1 MNGTP
6 AGPGGSATVST
17 TQPQSTR
24 IPASFRDPAGFLFPY
39 NGRILRFIKPGGMA
53 DYQAFTES
61 RAGRKL
67 IDSGMV
73 VGTRPLSASE
83 IEVLQQD
90 ARLEPLIRE
99 SKPAMIVEHDRVTF
113 PSFAYEWCPEMLHEA
128 GRLTLQMAIELLP
141 EGIGLKDGTPYNVL
155 FRGPNPVF
163 IDVLSFERRDPQ
175 DPMWLPYAQF
185 TRTFLLPLLAY
196 KYYGIQLTEIFTTKR
211 DGLEHDEVYKWTGPV
226 QRLQPLFLSLVSMPT
241 WLASKRNPDDQT
253 IYKGKKLNNP
263 EQAKYVL
270 ESTLRGLGKKLDKL
284 VPKAGLSSQ
293 WSDYTVSNN
302 NYSSDQSNVKE
313 RFVHDTLNEFRPG
326 RVLDIGCNT
335 GQFSAIAA
343 RLGASVV
350 SIDYDP
356 VVVGEVWRKSRAEK
370 LDILPLVVNL
380 SRPTPAVGWRNDEC
394 PSFIQR
400 ARGNFDALLMLAVI
414 HHMMVTDRV
423 PLPEI
428 IDLAAEM
435 TRDLV
440 IIEYIAPD
448 DSMFRRITRGRDHL
462 HADLTEQVFENT
474 AATRF
479 DIVRKH
485 HIEGSSRTLYALRR
499 KP

>member
-1 MNGTP
+1 
-6 AGPGGSATVST
+6 
-17 TQPQSTR
+17 
-24 IPASFRDPAGFLFPY
+24 
-39 NGRILRFIKPGGMA
+39 
-53 DYQAFTES
+53 
-61 RAGRKL
+61 
-67 IDSGMV
+67 MV
-73 VGTRPLSASE
+73 VGTRPLPAAE
-83 IEVLQQD
+83 IAALEQDPRLQ
-90 ARLEPLIRE
+90 PLIRE
-99 SKPAMIVEHDRVTF
+99 SEPALIVEHDRVSF
-113 PSFAYEWCPEMLHEA
+113 PSFPYEWCPEMLHDA
-128 GRLTLQMAIELLP
+128 GRLTLQMTLELLP

-155 FRGPNPVF
+155 YRGPNPVF
-163 IDVLSFERRDPQ
+163 IDVLSFERRNPH

-211 DGLEHDEVYKWTGPV
+211 DGLEHDEVYKWTGPL
-226 QRLQPLFLSLVSMPT
+226 QRIQPLFFSLVSMPT
-241 WLASKRNPDDQT
+241 WLASKRNPDDQS

-263 EQAKYVL
+263 EQAQFVL
-270 ESTLRGLGKKLDKL
+270 GSTLRGLQKKLDKL

-313 RFVHDTLNEFRPG
+313 RFVHDTLNELRPG

-380 SRPTPAVGWRNDEC
+380 SRPTPAIGWRNDEC

-400 ARGNFDALLMLAVI
+400 ARGHFDALLMLAVI

-435 TRDLV
+435 TRDLL
-440 IIEYIAPD
+440 IIEFIAPD

-462 HADLTEQVFENT
+462 HADLTEQLFENT